1 MGKDKLR
8 RFRENK
14 SFANLYETP
23 FSQVHGKDHPLKG
36 LWGMEVFGNNNPITL
51 ELGCGKGEYTLALAR
66 GDRLQNYIGV
76 DIKGAR
82 LWRGAKTALEE
93 KLEHVAFIRT
103 RIELIDSFFAPGEV
117 SAIWITFPDPQPRKE
132 NKRLTAPR
140 FLERYLKFLRPGAVI
155 HLKTDNRPLH
165 DYTREIVER
174 RPDFILLQADTDIY
188 RHRKVPDMVL
198 EVKTFYEEMFLR
210 EGKPITY
217 LQFSTGLPATGS
229 PAGGP
234 AAPEPVADDDAVPR

>member
-8 RFRENK
+8 RFEENK
-14 SFANLYETP
+14 NFANLYEAP
-23 FSQVHGKDHPLKG
+23 YSQELGKDNHLQG
-36 LWGMEVFGNNNPITL
+36 FWAREVFGNNNPIIL
-51 ELGCGKGEYTLALAR
+51 ELGCGKGEYTLAMAR
-66 GDRLQNYIGV
+66 GDRQQNYIGV

-82 LWRGAKTALEE
+82 LWRGAKTDLEE
-93 KLEHVAFIRT
+93 KLAHVAFIRT

-117 SAIWITFPDPQPRKE
+117 SGIWITFPDPQPRKE

-140 FLERYLKFLRPGAVI
+140 FLERYLKFLRPGAII

-165 DYTREIVER
+165 DYTREIVES
-174 RPDFILLQADTDIY
+174 RPDFKLLEADNDIY

-217 LQFSTGLPATGS
+217 LQFSTGLPATES
-229 PAGGP
+229 PAGG
-234 AAPEPVADDDAVPR
+234 

>member
-8 RFRENK
+8 RFEENK
-14 SFANLYETP
+14 SFTNLYEAP
-23 FSQVHGKDHPLKG
+23 YSQVYGKDHPLKG
-36 LWGMEVFGNNNPITL
+36 RWADEVFGNDNPIIL

-66 GDRLQNYIGV
+66 GNRQQNYIGV

-82 LWRGAKTALEE
+82 LWRGARTALEE
-93 KLEHVAFIRT
+93 KLDHVAFIRT
-103 RIELIDSFFAPGEV
+103 RIELIGSFFASDEV
-117 SAIWITFPDPQPRKE
+117 SGIWITFPDPQPRKE
-132 NKRLTAPR
+132 NKRLTSPR
-140 FLERYLKFLRPGAVI
+140 FLEGYLKFLRPGAVV

-165 DYTREIVER
+165 DYTRKIVES
-174 RPDFILLQADTDIY
+174 RPDCILLQADTDIY
-188 RHRKVPDMVL
+188 RHRTVPDMVL

-229 PAGGP
+229 RAGG
-234 AAPEPVADDDAVPR
+234 